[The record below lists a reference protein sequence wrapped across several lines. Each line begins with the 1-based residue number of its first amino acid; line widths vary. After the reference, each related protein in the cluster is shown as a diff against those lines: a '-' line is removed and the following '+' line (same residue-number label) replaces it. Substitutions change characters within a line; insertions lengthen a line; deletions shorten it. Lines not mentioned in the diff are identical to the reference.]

1 LSEAVVVMNCRKGVI
16 PFIYLGLPIGGD
28 ARKISFWKP
37 VIDSIVAR
45 LSSWHNKFLSL
56 GGRLTLLKSVL
67 SSIPVYFLSFFKS
80 PAGIISSIES
90 IF

>member
-1 LSEAVVVMNCRKGVI
+1 MNCRKGVI